1 MRIVLL
7 ALALGAVIYSM
18 SLAVVEMP
26 TYGYPNPT
34 FNYVYDHYISRGVE
48 ETGAV
53 NVVAQVLVDYRAY
66 DTLIETVVLFAAI
79 MAAIL
84 VLKTPHAG
92 EDGDDHG

>member
-1 MRIVLL
+1 MRTVLM
-7 ALALGAVIYSM
+7 ALAIAVVIYSM
-18 SLAVVEMP
+18 GLAVAEMP
-26 TYGYPNPT
+26 TYGHPNPT

-66 DTLIETVVLFAAI
+66 DTLIETVVLFSAI

-92 EDGDDHG
+92 EDGDERG